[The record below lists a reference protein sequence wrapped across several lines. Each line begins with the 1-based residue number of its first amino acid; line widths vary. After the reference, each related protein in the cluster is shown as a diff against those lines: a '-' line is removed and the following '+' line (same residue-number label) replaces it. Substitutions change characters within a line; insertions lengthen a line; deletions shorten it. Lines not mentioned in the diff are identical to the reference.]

1 MLISFLECEILLA
14 FDPFALFLDH
24 FDVALLPVENSLV
37 REGAFVET
45 EVSHVIGVNEDLA
58 SRAFGLA
65 LLPCDLKRSE
75 ALHDIYMLVV
85 VLTLRVGAGALHVE
99 TLSDSTTN
107 WCIRVHVKVNSFFQ
121 IVEDQRFRW
130 AAPAKCQCQMEC

>member
-75 ALHDIYMLVV
+75 ALHDKHSLVV
-85 VLTLRVGAGALHVE
+85 VLALRVGAGALHVE
-99 TLSDSTTN
+99 TFSDCTTI
-107 WCIRVHVKVNSFFQ
+107 WCIRVHVKVNSFSQ
-121 IVEDQRFRW
+121 IVKDQRVRVSTST
-130 AAPAKCQCQMEC
+130 KSQHQMEC

>member
-1 MLISFLECEILLA
+1 VLISFLECEILLA

-45 EVSHVIGVNEDLA
+45 EVSHVIGVDEDLA

-75 ALHDIYMLVV
+75 ALHDIYILVV
-85 VLTLRVGAGALHVE
+85 VLTLRVGAGAIHIE
-99 TLSDSTTN
+99 TFSDCTTI

-121 IVEDQRFRW
+121 IVEDQRVRVSTSTK
-130 AAPAKCQCQMEC
+130 PQCQMEC

>member
-37 REGAFVET
+37 REGALVET
-45 EVSHVIGVNEDLA
+45 EVSHVIGVNEHLA

-75 ALHDIYMLVV
+75 ALHDGYFLVV
-85 VLTLRVGAGALHVE
+85 VLTLRVGAGAVHVE
-99 TLSDSTTN
+99 TFSDCTTI
-107 WCIRVHVKVNSFFQ
+107 WCIRVHVKVNSFSQ

-130 AAPAKCQCQMEC
+130 AAPAKSQCQMEC

>member
-75 ALHDIYMLVV
+75 ALHDIYSLVV
-85 VLTLRVGAGALHVE
+85 VLALRVGAGALHVE
-99 TLSDSTTN
+99 TFSDCTTI
-107 WCIRVHVKVNSFFQ
+107 WCFRVHVEVYSFFK
-121 IVEDQRFRW
+121 IVKYQRFR
-130 AAPAKCQCQMEC
+130 